1 MIDIER
7 YVEFIVKHKMT
18 QEQFTFLYLLYYST
32 IDKKKAHELV
42 KKYKGWIGVDKMLS
56 DSARED
62 LITKELIK
70 RTDHTDKFGS
80 FVIADK
86 FLEAFVDLEQ
96 AARESWNLY
105 PGFFKEDANAPTY
118 TLKSFDFER
127 YKRLYSKA
135 INLSYY
141 EHKEVMLDLK
151 YGKENRLL
159 KYKIENF
166 VKGQGWLDI
175 RQLRLGQ
182 VAPVKKH
189 LQQQDD
195 F

>member
-7 YVEFIVKHKMT
+7 YIEFIVKHKMT

-32 IDKKKAHELV
+32 IDEKKAHALV

-62 LITKELIK
+62 LIAKELIK

-80 FVIADK
+80 FVIMDK
-86 FLEAFVDLEQ
+86 FLEAFVDLEH

-105 PGFFKEDANAPTY
+105 PGFSKNNGVLY

-127 YKRLYSKA
+127 YKRLYGQA

-141 EHKEVMLDLK
+141 EHKEVMLDLQ
-151 YGKENRLL
+151 YGKTNGLL
-159 KYKIENF
+159 TYKIENF
-166 VKGQGWLDI
+166 VKGKGWLDL
-175 RQLRLGQ
+175 REFRLGQ
-182 VAPVKKH
+182 TVQVKKH
-189 LQQQDD
+189 VQNQED